1 MKLSVSELV
10 TADRQSLDEP
20 ELADSLYAMAVG
32 TVNRAADLCHLDEY
46 VRAILSQ
53 PKNSIIVNFPVAMDN
68 GDYHVF
74 RGYRIQHNNVL
85 GPFKGGIRYHPDVS
99 LDDVRALA
107 LWMTLKC
114 SLAGLPF
121 GGAKGGVKIDPRKVS
136 QHELRKVTRRF
147 TSALGTNIGPDYD
160 IPAPDVGTNA
170 QIMVWIMDT
179 FMNTTSSLTRQS
191 QLNVVTGKTLECGGS
206 QGREKATGQGVVF
219 VLEKLLPEM
228 GIKLDGARFSIIGY
242 GNVGSHTSKLLCE
255 RGAKLVGVLDH
266 SGAIAAE
273 RGSGV
278 GGRGS
283 GSVAPSPQPPV
294 PGPQSGGID
303 AHRLADYV
311 ARTGAVAG
319 FPGADAVDADTF
331 YRLPTD
337 LFIPAALERMVNE
350 DVARKLKTR
359 VVVEA
364 ANGPTTPGAE
374 LILLE
379 RGIEIL
385 PAILCN
391 SGGVTVSYF
400 EWVQNKNNESWTL
413 DQVDSRLRRY
423 VNEMCDRVSRTRE
436 KYKTDVRMAAYIV
449 ALDRIRTVYNQRGI
463 FP

>member
-1 MKLSVSELV
+1 
-10 TADRQSLDEP
+10 
-20 ELADSLYAMAVG
+20 
-32 TVNRAADLCHLDEY
+32 

-68 GDYHVF
+68 GDYQIF
-74 RGYRIQHNNVL
+74 RGFRIQHNNVL

-121 GGAKGGVKIDPRKVS
+121 GGAKGGVRIDPRRVS

-170 QIMVWIMDT
+170 QVMVWIMDT

-219 VLEKLLPEM
+219 VLEKLLPEI
-228 GIKLDGARFSIIGY
+228 GIKLDGARFTIVGY

-266 SGAIAAE
+266 SGAIAVSEPAQ
-273 RGSGV
+273 
-278 GGRGS
+278 GG
-283 GSVAPSPQPPV
+283 A
-294 PGPQSGGID
+294 GID
-303 AHRLADYV
+303 AVRLADYV
-311 ARTGAVAG
+311 ARSGAIAG
-319 FPGADAVDADTF
+319 FPGADAVNHDTF
-331 YRLPTD
+331 YRIPTD

-350 DVARKLKTR
+350 DIARKLKTR

-379 RGIEIL
+379 RGIDIL

-413 DQVDSRLRRY
+413 DHVDGLLRRY
-423 VNEMCDRVSRTRE
+423 INEMCDRVRRTRE
-436 KYKTDVRMAAYIV
+436 RYKTDMRMAAYIV